1 MCFWSAQR
9 TSESLF
15 ELYLANSI
23 ILDKSAS
30 KLGRK
35 YVECTKSLNT
45 STSLNIFRPLL
56 GKCVLHYFIHRTT
69 WL

>member
-45 STSLNIFRPLL
+45 SLNIFRPLL

-69 WL
+69 WF